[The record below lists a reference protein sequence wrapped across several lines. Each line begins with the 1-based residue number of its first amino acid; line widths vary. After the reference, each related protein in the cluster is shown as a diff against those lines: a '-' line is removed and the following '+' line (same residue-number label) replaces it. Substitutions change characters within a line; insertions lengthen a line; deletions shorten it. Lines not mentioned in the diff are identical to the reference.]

1 MCRLR
6 RIVGGLR
13 VNLISSGVRW
23 YRRELCCDG
32 KCEVNAFN
40 QLEIEG
46 EPLLESCDEC
56 NALIVNWETLT
67 NSFLTFDNRV
77 VCRKCLKKAVDF
89 PKELL

>member
-1 MCRLR
+1 MN
-6 RIVGGLR
+6 V
-13 VNLISSGVRW
+13 
-23 YRRELCCDG
+23 
-32 KCEVNAFN
+32 FN

-77 VCRKCLKKAVDF
+77 VCKKCLKE
-89 PKELL
+89 ELGEENYNLLNSICLHCFVNSYITMDAATCTFKLLNTPY